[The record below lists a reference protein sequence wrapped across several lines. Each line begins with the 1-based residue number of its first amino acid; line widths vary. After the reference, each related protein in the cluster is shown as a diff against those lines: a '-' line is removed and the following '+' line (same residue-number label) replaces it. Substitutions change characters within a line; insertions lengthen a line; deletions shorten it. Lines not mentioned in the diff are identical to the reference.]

1 MNIYELLEI
10 CGELNRNI
18 VQLESNASII
28 QDKTVL
34 AKVTETKTKIS
45 EITAAIK
52 AQITK
57 AAAPPVSGGTKGG
70 PKGGGLAIKNK
81 RKTKRRKSKT
91 KRRKKAKRS
100 KRSKRSKR
108 R

>member
-1 MNIYELLEI
+1 MDIFELLEI
-10 CGELNRNI
+10 CGRLNKNI
-18 VQLESNASII
+18 VQLESNAGII
-28 QDKTVL
+28 QDVTFL

-52 AQITK
+52 AEMPQL
-57 AAAPPVSGGTKGG
+57 SGGTK
-70 PKGGGLAIKNK
+70 GGLAIKNK

-100 KRSKRSKR
+100 KRSKRR
-108 R
+108 